1 MERPKTR
8 GRSQVDLN
16 DQQVNGVVLAST
28 NRSGPPEIFLG
39 NKVQRAGH
47 RAVPSL
53 YTRSNAIRYTERVT
67 SPSAWCLGRVGPNAR
82 RVALSGGRIPIG
94 RNSSPSQACTLGV
107 ALSGQRADHLA
118 EVGLPPKSPFFKI
131 GRPAHNLAIHSTAS
145 RSATPHREPL
155 AELRRASHREL
166 QGNPAPSSWAYSMFA
181 TSTKHLGET

>member
-94 RNSSPSQACTLGV
+94 RNSSSSQACTLGV